1 MFRKYLLPFLALLG
15 IGLGIFIA
23 ARANRTLPPAP
34 AVSGAPQPPYRAFV
48 AGAGMIEANTENI
61 AIGTQLAGIVSKI
74 HVQVGSQVKA
84 GDPLFTID
92 DRAQHALFAVKT
104 AAVKVAEAQLA
115 QANYE
120 LSLGEG
126 LTEKRVLSLEDRETR
141 RHAAQ
146 IAEAQLAQT
155 KAELESAKIDL
166 DRLTVRAPVDGQVMQ
181 LLIHPG
187 EFAPTGVLAQPLI
200 LLGGVEPMNVRVNVD
215 ENDAWRVRENAN
227 AIGYL
232 RGNNQ
237 IKALL
242 RFVRFEPY
250 VVPKTSLTGDSTE
263 RVDTRVLQVIYSFEH
278 GNLPIYVG
286 QQMDIYI
293 DAVPHSDGEL
303 RLNESALR

>member
-15 IGLGIFIA
+15 ICLGIFMA

-34 AVSGAPQPPYRAFV
+34 AVSAAPQPPYRAFV

-74 HVQVGSQVKA
+74 YVQVGSQAKA

-92 DRAQHALFAVKT
+92 DRAHRALLAVKT
-104 AAVKVAEAQLA
+104 AAVKVTEAQLA
-115 QANYE
+115 LANYE

-126 LTEKRVLSLEDRETR
+126 LTEKRVLSLEARETR

-155 KAELESAKIDL
+155 KAELESTKTDL

-181 LLIHPG
+181 LKIHLG
-187 EFAPTGVLAQPLI
+187 EFAPTGVLSQPLI

-250 VVPKTSLTGDSTE
+250 VVPKISLTGNSTE

-303 RLNESALR
+303 KSNESALR